1 MSKLTIL
8 NLICLIVWILLLIWD
23 ISNCILGNPA
33 SWTSLIGSE
42 FLLVLY
48 FLVDFKKNY
57 KKDKE
62 RKK

>member
-1 MSKLTIL
+1 MSRLTIL
-8 NLICLIVWILLLIWD
+8 NLICLIAWILLLAWD
-23 ISNCILGNPA
+23 ISNYILGNPA

>member
-8 NLICLIVWILLLIWD
+8 NLICLIAWILFLIYD

-33 SWTSLIGSE
+33 SWYSLIGSE

-48 FLVDFKKNY
+48 FLIDFKKNY

-62 RKK
+62 KKK